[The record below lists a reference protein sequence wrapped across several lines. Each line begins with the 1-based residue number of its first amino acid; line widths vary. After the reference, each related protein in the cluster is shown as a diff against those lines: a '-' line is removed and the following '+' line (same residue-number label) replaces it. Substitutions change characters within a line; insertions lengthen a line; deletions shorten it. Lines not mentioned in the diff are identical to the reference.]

1 MSVDSERKLQE
12 RVKHWLIND
21 LHYTFLGN
29 FEDFNNTPVLDDKL
43 RQYLQ
48 GRGYSTEQIARAISE
63 LRAKVSNQADS
74 LYEANRAVYSLLRY
88 GLQGVRADQGNRPTV
103 HYIDWEHP
111 LENDFYLAE
120 VLLNS
125 K

>member
-29 FEDFNNTPVLDDKL
+29 FEDFKNTPVLDDKL

-48 GRGYSTEQIARAISE
+48 GRGYSTEQMFATPSRAAWC
-63 LRAKVSNQADS
+63 R
-74 LYEANRAVYSLLRY
+74 
-88 GLQGVRADQGNRPTV
+88 
-103 HYIDWEHP
+103 
-111 LENDFYLAE
+111 
-120 VLLNS
+120 
-125 K
+125 